1 MKLDLIALTNLSV
14 LSEHDNKTHFL
25 QIDDKINIT
34 SNEREKEYENVTE
47 LNDIEYSI
55 HFTFHHTFTL
65 INNTSLQKSKK
76 HIIMSMASA
85 PETIYDIY
93 INQLHEDHN
102 KIITEMLEHI
112 DMVIDIIHD
121 NYHKYYCYYKFT
133 NYCNNL
139 LSEFKKSM
147 IIMNEINKEL
157 YIGFDSCSDS
167 DSDSDSEYESD
178 KDK

>member
-1 MKLDLIALTNLSV
+1 
-14 LSEHDNKTHFL
+14 
-25 QIDDKINIT
+25 
-34 SNEREKEYENVTE
+34 
-47 LNDIEYSI
+47 
-55 HFTFHHTFTL
+55 
-65 INNTSLQKSKK
+65 
-76 HIIMSMASA
+76 
-85 PETIYDIY
+85 
-93 INQLHEDHN
+93 
-102 KIITEMLEHI
+102 
-112 DMVIDIIHD
+112 MVIDIIHD